1 MPEAPR
7 GLRRTG
13 GVTPET
19 GRVTPEMGRVTPE
32 AGRAAREAGRKTGR
46 AAREVPLRRSLLVR
60 LLAVSVLVSLCSI
73 AATAWLTVRSTSV
86 AIRQEQGQALA
97 DDTQVYDALLGYA
110 AGHASWDG
118 AGPTVARLAARVG
131 RRITLT
137 TEDRRTVLDSDRG
150 PVTLPARPAAVIE
163 PLAVD
168 TALAAGASSGRIDPR
183 AVGPF
188 RLPAGERRRL
198 RAAAE
203 QRAIC
208 LRAVFGTPADIVY
221 GPSGRPR
228 VETHDVG
235 LGLDSRCGSEALDTP
250 TRTEAAALGRLTEL
264 VNTCLARHKA
274 PQVRLGLDFTWT
286 PLPGPVPQP
295 SPRRVAAV
303 TRAASEA
310 RVVSVPGEYVPGC
323 IAASRREQLAP
334 YVAPTALLFVSSRGA
349 EASTIFDLSP
359 ANQARI
365 AGVAALVLLLTVTV
379 TALAGVRLVRPLR
392 ALTGAAR
399 RMEEGDVTARVAVTG
414 GDEIGTLAAAF
425 NAMSERRERLEELR
439 KAMVSDVAHELR
451 TPLSNIRGWLE
462 ATQDGI
468 VDPDRALMS
477 SLLEEALLLQH
488 VIDDLR
494 DLAEADAGELVLH
507 KEPVD
512 LAELLDQVATMH
524 RGRARAAGVTLSTE
538 VDGEP
543 ALVADPVRLRQAVG
557 NLVSNAVRHTPA
569 GGAVRLRA
577 RCADEQ
583 AVIEVADTGCG
594 IAPQDLGR
602 VFERFWRA
610 DRSRNR
616 RTGGSGLGLAIVRKL
631 AEAHG
636 GSVTASSVLGEGSV
650 FTLRLPTQG

>member
-1 MPEAPR
+1 MIRRGGRVPPEA
-7 GLRRTG
+7 
-13 GVTPET
+13 
-19 GRVTPEMGRVTPE
+19 
-32 AGRAAREAGRKTGR
+32 GR

-97 DDTQVYDALLGYA
+97 DDARVYDALLGYA
-110 AGHASWDG
+110 AGHTSWDG
-118 AGPTVARLAARVG
+118 AGPTVARLAARIG

-137 TEDRRTVLDSDRG
+137 TEDRRTLLDSDRG
-150 PVTLPARPAAVIE
+150 PFTLPARPAAVIE
-163 PLAVD
+163 PLAIDTALAD
-168 TALAAGASSGRIDPR
+168 TALAAGAESGRIDPR

-203 QRAIC
+203 QRVSC
-208 LRAVFGTPADIVY
+208 LRTVFGAPAEIVY

-235 LGLDSRCGSEALDTP
+235 PGLGTQCGSQALDRPTP
-250 TRTEAAALGRLTEL
+250 TEAAALGRLTKL
-264 VNTCLARHKA
+264 VNTCLARRRA
-274 PQVRLGLDFTWT
+274 PEVRLGLDFTWT
-286 PLPGPVPQP
+286 PLPGPAPQIP
-295 SPRRVAAV
+295 PARVAAV
-303 TRAASEA
+303 ARAASKA
-310 RVVSVPGEYVPGC
+310 GAVPVSGEYVPGC

-349 EASTIFDLSP
+349 DASTIFDLSP
-359 ANQARI
+359 ANQTRI
-365 AGVAALVLLLTVTV
+365 AGVAALVLLTTVTV

-414 GDEIGTLAAAF
+414 GDEIGALAAAF

-439 KAMVSDVAHELR
+439 TAMVSDVAHELR

-468 VDPDRALMS
+468 ADPDGALVS

-494 DLAEADAGELVLH
+494 DLAEADAGELALH
-507 KEPVD
+507 KEPIEPV
-512 LAELLDQVATMH
+512 ELLEQVATMH
-524 RGRARAAGVTLSTE
+524 RETARAAGVTLSAE

-569 GGAVRLRA
+569 GGTVGLRA
-577 RCADEQ
+577 RGGDGQ
-583 AVIEVADTGCG
+583 VVIEVADTGCG
-594 IAPQDLGR
+594 IAPEDLAR

-636 GSVTASSVLGEGSV
+636 GSATVVSEPGAGSV
-650 FTLRLPTQG
+650 FTLRLPAGG